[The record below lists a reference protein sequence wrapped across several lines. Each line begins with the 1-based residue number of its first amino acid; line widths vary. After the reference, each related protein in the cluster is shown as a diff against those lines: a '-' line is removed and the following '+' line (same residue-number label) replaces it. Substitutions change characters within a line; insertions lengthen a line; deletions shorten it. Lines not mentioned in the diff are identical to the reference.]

1 MSSDPAD
8 KDRSNVSP
16 HTAEPS
22 PVPGEPGNSGAEWP
36 RLLARVVE
44 GIVRAELHQFE
55 ENVMAFL
62 NSAVADAY
70 ATFIWISARI
80 IGAAFLLTA
89 LVLFLG
95 IWLQWWIAFA
105 LVGVAVIA
113 VGSRLGPKRHFR

>member
-1 MSSDPAD
+1 MSSNPID
-8 KDRSNVSP
+8 KDRSDIPPEAVEAAP
-16 HTAEPS
+16 IADERA
-22 PVPGEPGNSGAEWP
+22 GAEWP
-36 RLLARVVE
+36 KLLARIVE

-70 ATFIWISARI
+70 ASFVWISARI

-105 LVGVAVIA
+105 VVGVAVIA
-113 VGSRLGPKRHFR
+113 VGSRMGPKHHLR

>member
-1 MSSDPAD
+1 MSSNPAD

-89 LVLFLG
+89 IVLFLG

-113 VGSRLGPKRHFR
+113 VGSRLSPKHHLR

>member
-1 MSSDPAD
+1 MSSIPTD
-8 KDRSNVSP
+8 KDRSNLSP

-22 PVPGEPGNSGAEWP
+22 NVPGEAADSGAEWP

-80 IGAAFLLTA
+80 VGAAFLLTA

-95 IWLQWWIAFA
+95 IWLPWWIAFA

-113 VGSRLGPKRHFR
+113 VGARLGPKHHLR

>member
-1 MSSDPAD
+1 MSSIPAD
-8 KDRSNVSP
+8 KDRSKVSP
-16 HTAEPS
+16 QTGEPS

-105 LVGVAVIA
+105 LAGVAVIA
-113 VGSRLGPKRHFR
+113 VGSRLGPKHHFR

>member
-1 MSSDPAD
+1 MSSIPAD
-8 KDRSNVSP
+8 KDRSNLSP
-16 HTAEPS
+16 QDAEPS
-22 PVPGEPGNSGAEWP
+22 PIAREAANSGAEWP
-36 RLLARVVE
+36 RLLARVIE

-95 IWLQWWIAFA
+95 IWLPWWIAFA

-113 VGSRLGPKRHFR
+113 VGARLGPKHHLR